1 MKLSIGPRKGT
12 QSNHP
17 PYLTPPQALL
27 LCTPAYAREASL
39 PIYLP
44 GELLGQTLTFAAQ
57 PVVLWAS
64 PANTG
69 AKALADELADICP
82 SGLTVASSAEAPE
95 SATHMLLYLSLDT
108 WSDERLAEQVKQ
120 AREDELPIVMAH
132 ENDPDRGGCL
142 FAKFFE
148 TTPQELI
155 DGGLYSDLARS
166 CFSGVHREVPPPALA
181 SHQPDPTAAGACFG
195 GALRGSS
202 GGRDCTARP
211 APARSRSC
219 CSPRSLAQRGKGRR
233 LGGQPHRRPS

>member
-1 MKLSIGPRKGT
+1 MSIGRGSTSGETGLDTPLKGT

-64 PANTG
+64 PANPG

-82 SGLTVASSAEAPE
+82 SGLTVTSSAEAPE
-95 SATHMLLYLSLDT
+95 SATHMLLYLNLDT

-120 AREDELPIVMAH
+120 AREDELPLPPTRPH
-132 ENDPDRGGCL
+132 CYGRLFGRG
-142 FAKFFE
+142 
-148 TTPQELI
+148 
-155 DGGLYSDLARS
+155 
-166 CFSGVHREVPPPALA
+166 
-181 SHQPDPTAAGACFG
+181 AAW
-195 GALRGSS
+195 
-202 GGRDCTARP
+202 
-211 APARSRSC
+211 
-219 CSPRSLAQRGKGRR
+219 QQRR
-233 LGGQPHRRPS
+233 L